1 MADGRGACYVE
12 RCMIDAREAP
22 QATETVRGQLAT
34 ELRARSSEILAAWI
48 VRFERSPFRFRRA
61 TKAATHT
68 AQVAN
73 LLETL
78 TEASHGG
85 ASALV
90 PGSDATRE
98 LERSSAFMGAQFAS
112 EAATAFDVSAVL
124 LELRE
129 VVAGM
134 IAPADALALSRLF
147 DWLTVVALDG
157 FATAGLQSLREQTA
171 EQLEGGTP
179 VVELL
184 PKVPAV
190 LLVGAPTASVL
201 DNLLARAWMLAV
213 GTGAP
218 TLIVDCSGLAAAG
231 ERNFERCYPGFL
243 AQAEGSALHILL
255 VGARRHI
262 ADAAAKA
269 TSEAGLSLQIFEHL
283 DSAVAHAL
291 ERAGHLLMRD
301 RRVGER

>member
-1 MADGRGACYVE
+1 VVE
-12 RCMIDAREAP
+12 AKKGEI
-22 QATETVRGQLAT
+22 AT

-48 VRFERSPFRFRRA
+48 VRFERSPIRFRRA

-78 TEASHGG
+78 TEATHGG
-85 ASALV
+85 SAALQ

-98 LERSSAFMGAQFAS
+98 LERSSAFLGAQFAS
-112 EAATAFDVSAVL
+112 EGATCFDVAALL

-129 VVAGM
+129 VIAGM
-134 IAPADALALSRLF
+134 VSPEDSLALTHLF
-147 DWLTVVALDG
+147 EWLTVIALDG
-157 FATAGLQSLREQTA
+157 FATAGLQSLREQTS

-179 VVELL
+179 IVELL

-218 TLIVDCSGLAAAG
+218 CLIIDCGGLASAG
-231 ERNFERCYPGFL
+231 ERNFERGYRGFL
-243 AQAEGSALHILL
+243 AQAEGSALQVLL
-255 VGARRHI
+255 TGARRNI
-262 ADAAAKA
+262 SEVAAKLTA
-269 TSEAGLSLQIFEHL
+269 EAGLTLQSFERL

-291 ERAGHLLMRD
+291 ERAGHLLMR
-301 RRVGER
+301 RS